1 MGNEAIAQ
9 GALESEISFATGY
22 PGTPSTEIIETIAC
36 LNPEILLNGPL
47 PRLVT
52 PRSFTMGYS
61 LWWILFTVVILD
73 NRTTTM
79 TEHQHTTQEQV
90 EVKREGNLIG
100 DIGQSSGRLNTL
112 RPLIHTI

>member
-1 MGNEAIAQ
+1 MGI
-9 GALESEISFATGY
+9 F
-22 PGTPSTEIIETIAC
+22 
-36 LNPEILLNGPL
+36 

-90 EVKREGNLIG
+90 EVKREGNSNRRHWSKLWEVKHVKTVGPYDLKATREVIKEG
-100 DIGQSSGRLNTL
+100 MQVKDQQLS
-112 RPLIHTI
+112 